1 MQIQLNEV
9 VYSIYR
15 YCIPIY
21 IQLMHYHKVM
31 FKRLESKS
39 INTEFFKTLNI
50 SFLIIFFYLQL
61 NVYDF
66 KYRRRKSRKEIQIG
80 Q

>member
-1 MQIQLNEV
+1 
-9 VYSIYR
+9 
-15 YCIPIY
+15 
-21 IQLMHYHKVM
+21 MHYHKVM

-50 SFLIIFFYLQL
+50 SFLINFFYLQL